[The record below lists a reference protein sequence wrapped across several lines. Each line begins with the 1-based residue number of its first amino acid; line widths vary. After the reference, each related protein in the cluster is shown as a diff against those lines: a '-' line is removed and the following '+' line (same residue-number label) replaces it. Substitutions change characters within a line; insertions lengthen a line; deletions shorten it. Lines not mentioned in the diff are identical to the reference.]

1 MSDEKTKTLTVMAR
15 QIIDK
20 FLDIVM
26 EIVWEIVSAMF
37 VGIIFTIGLMLL
49 FWGLAIVAMNTMDV
63 YTQLFARF

>member
-26 EIVWEIVSAMF
+26 EMVSAMF